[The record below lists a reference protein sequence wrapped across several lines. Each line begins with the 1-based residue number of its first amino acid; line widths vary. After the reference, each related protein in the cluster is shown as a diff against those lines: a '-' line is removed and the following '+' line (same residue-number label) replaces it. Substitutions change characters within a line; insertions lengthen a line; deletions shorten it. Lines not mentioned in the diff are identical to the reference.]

1 MIDFANVLFNLA
13 PVVIFLAA
21 LLFLDSYKLV
31 KLRSVI
37 FAIIIGC
44 GIAGI
49 CFVINKWLIGRV
61 SFDVE
66 LYSKYIA
73 PGIEELLKA
82 TFIVYLIKA
91 ERVGFMIDA
100 AIYGFAIGSGFAI
113 IENLNYLYTIEH
125 ANAFVWII
133 RGFGTAVMHG
143 GTTALVA
150 ILTKF
155 LSNRYESKKIITVVP
170 GLLLAIC
177 IHSFFNHFFLPPQIM
192 TVAQLLI
199 LPLLIFIVFNQSEK
213 FLRDWL
219 ELGLET
225 DVVLLEYI
233 MSGHIENTKIG
244 KFFLSLKNSF
254 PGEIVADML
263 CLMEIHLE
271 LAIKAK
277 GIMLMHAAGFHVAV
291 DPEIEEKFNELNYLE
306 KHIGKVGLRALSPVL
321 HTNSRELWQLYLVHK

>member
-1 MIDFANVLFNLA
+1 MSDFANVLINLA

-37 FAIIIGC
+37 LTIVIGC

-49 CFVINKWLIGRV
+49 CFLINRWLIGRV

-82 TFIVYLIKA
+82 TFIVHLIKA

-125 ANAFVWII
+125 ANTLVWII

-143 GTTALVA
+143 GTTA
-150 ILTKF
+150 F
-155 LSNRYESKKIITVVP
+155 LAT
-170 GLLLAIC
+170 
-177 IHSFFNHFFLPPQIM
+177 
-192 TVAQLLI
+192 
-199 LPLLIFIVFNQSEK
+199 
-213 FLRDWL
+213 
-219 ELGLET
+219 
-225 DVVLLEYI
+225 
-233 MSGHIENTKIG
+233 
-244 KFFLSLKNSF
+244 LSLVDRL
-254 PGEIVADML
+254 GE
-263 CLMEIHLE
+263 
-271 LAIKAK
+271 
-277 GIMLMHAAGFHVAV
+277 
-291 DPEIEEKFNELNYLE
+291 
-306 KHIGKVGLRALSPVL
+306 
-321 HTNSRELWQLYLVHK
+321 RERGRGGGRG